1 MKIKYA
7 RKALD
12 IPEDENVTVLVGN
25 PNVGKSVIFSYLTG
39 KYRDVSNFP
48 GTTVEVSQGKS
59 KWGVTK
65 GTVIDTPG
73 ADSLTPISEDEKVAR
88 DLIIGTEPNRIVQVA
103 DAKNLKRA
111 MMLFL
116 QLSEMDIPIVLNLNM
131 MDEAKTRLI
140 DIDMEGLSDE
150 LGVPIVE
157 TVAPEGRGLHN
168 LRSNLNNAS
177 VSDIKPDYQPEIKK
191 ALEEIADIYGNRSTA
206 LLYLQAPNEMKEF
219 VKEKIGVEEEKKAE
233 EILARLHRKFS
244 QDLSYLITLSIRE
257 KAEEIVSKYVTQG
270 DVKKTSFKEKLSDL
284 TMKPITGIPIFIGA
298 LLFLYLFVG
307 YIGAQVMV
315 DFLEGLIFGEYI
327 NPWIED
333 TIINILGDNAA
344 STILVGDYGVITVG
358 FTWAVALILPIIT
371 TFFLAFSLLEDCGYI
386 PRLAAMA
393 DRTLRRV
400 GLNGKAVLPLVL
412 GFGCDTM
419 ATMTTRVLDTKKER
433 TIATLMLALGIPCS
447 AQLGVIF
454 AIMATLPVS
463 YFLIWI
469 VVIVS
474 QLLFVAWMAS
484 KIIPGK
490 RGDFI
495 MELPPLRIPKW
506 DNVLRKTYYKVVWFF
521 KEALPL
527 FMIGTFIISVFDIVG
542 ILDVM
547 INGLKPI
554 VSTWMGLPE
563 DTSIFFILGF
573 LRRDFGAAGLLD
585 MAQNNLLVQRELLV
599 ATVAI
604 TLFVP
609 CVANFLMI
617 IKERGYKTAIA
628 VIGFIIP
635 FAFFVAG
642 ILNHLMIFLGG
653 LI

>member
-7 RKALD
+7 REALE
-12 IPEDENVTVLVGN
+12 IPEDEDVTVLVGN

-48 GTTVEVSQGKS
+48 GTTVEVSKGKS
-59 KWGVTK
+59 RWGAKK

-88 DLIIGTEPNRIVQVA
+88 DLITGTDPNRIVQVA

-116 QLSEMDIPIVLNLNM
+116 QLSEMGIPLVLNLNM

-140 DIDMEGLSDE
+140 DIDTKGLSEE
-150 LGVPIVE
+150 LGIPIVE

-168 LRSNLNNAS
+168 LRTNLEKAS
-177 VSDIKPDYQPEIKK
+177 ISDIRPDYQPDIEK
-191 ALEEIADIYGNRSTA
+191 ALQKMSDIFGNRGIA
-206 LLYLQAPNEMKEF
+206 LLYLQAHQEMRKY
-219 VKEKIGVEEEKKAE
+219 VKEKIGVEEEKEAQD
-233 EILARLHRKFS
+233 ILFDLHRKFS
-244 QDLSYLITLSIRE
+244 QDLSYLITMSIRE
-257 KAEEIVSKYVTQG
+257 KAEELASRYVSKGEVT
-270 DVKKTSFKEKLSDL
+270 KTSFKDKLSDL
-284 TMKPITGIPIFIGA
+284 TMKPLTGVPIFIGA
-298 LLFLYLFVG
+298 LLLLYLFVG

-315 DFLEGLIFGEYI
+315 EFFEGFLFGEYI
-327 NPWIED
+327 NPWIHD
-333 TIINILGDNAA
+333 TVINILGRNAV
-344 STILVGDYGVITVG
+344 SKILVGDYGVLTVG

-371 TFFLAFSLLEDCGYI
+371 TFFLAFSILEDCGYI

-419 ATMTTRVLDTKKER
+419 ATLTTRVLDTKKER

-463 YFLIWI
+463 YFFIW
-469 VVIVS
+469 VVVVAS
-474 QLLFVAWMAS
+474 QLLLVAWLAS
-484 KIIPGK
+484 KILPGK

-495 MELPPLRIPKW
+495 MELPPLRVPKW

-527 FMIGTFIISVFDIVG
+527 FMLGTFVISVFDIIGV
-542 ILDVM
+542 LDIM
-547 INGLKPI
+547 IDGLKPV
-554 VSTWMGLPE
+554 VSNWMGLPQE
-563 DTSIFFILGF
+563 TSIYFILGF

-585 MAQNNLLVQRELLV
+585 MAGNLGARQLLV

-617 IKERGYKTAIA
+617 IKERGYKTALA

-642 ILNHLMIFLGG
+642 ILNYIMVFFGG
-653 LI
+653 LL